1 MKKTL
6 TWAVTAGIA
15 ATCTLGSALPAMAA
29 DDTTSAAVTS
39 AAAPGSAFDT
49 SRLSPELKALADQ
62 VLAKL
67 PADWQQ
73 RRDAATA
80 KYGIHDT
87 QWADVRNSVLNPGDY
102 QCQNTALRDYQGT
115 LLQGAN
121 FELLFFLYFLGV
133 FDMPTYDALFFG
145 SESKSNTFGVN
156 SEYTNEL
163 TSEGKDLK
171 KFWDINSDDIQIVPM
186 HGGEVFSSPERLAP
200 VVSLMY
206 GIPKENNEAALAL
219 AKLFIYVINLEPV
232 LQGGDNPFFTLNA
245 FAYTE
250 KGDPN
255 PAGISDRIVM
265 GDGILEA
272 LKAVGL
278 GDTAPRAVLAHEF
291 GHHVQ
296 YEDNLID
303 NTTLTG
309 PEATRR
315 VELMADA
322 FGTYFLTHSR
332 GEALNAKRVLGS
344 EKSLYEVGDC
354 SFTSP
359 GHHGTP
365 NQRFTAASW
374 AASVADDA
382 ANQGHILPSLKFD
395 ELFEA
400 KLPDIVKPDATN

>member
-6 TWAVTAGIA
+6 AWAVTVVTA
-15 ATCTLGSALPAMAA
+15 ATCTLGTALPSAAA
-29 DDTTSAAVTS
+29 DAPTSAAVTS
-39 AAAPGSAFDT
+39 ALTPGAAFDT
-49 SRLSPELKALADQ
+49 SRLSPEAKALVDQ
-62 VLAKL
+62 IVAKL

-73 RRDAATA
+73 RRDAAAA

-87 QWADVRNSVLNPGDY
+87 QWAGIRDSVLNPADY
-102 QCQNTALRDYQGT
+102 QCQNTALRDYQAT
-115 LLQGAN
+115 LLQGGN

-133 FDMPTYDALFFG
+133 FDMPTYDALYFG
-145 SESKSNTFGVN
+145 SESKDNTFGVN
-156 SEYTNEL
+156 GEYTNEL
-163 TSEGKDLK
+163 TAEGKDLK
-171 KFWDINSDDIQIVPM
+171 KFWDIYSDDIQIVPM

-200 VVSLMY
+200 IVSLMY
-206 GIPKENNEAALAL
+206 GIPEENHDAALAL

-245 FAYTE
+245 FAFSE

-272 LKAVGL
+272 MKAVGL
-278 GDTAPRAVLAHEF
+278 GDTAPRAILAHEF

-296 YEDNLID
+296 YEDNLIGAD
-303 NTTLTG
+303 VGT
-309 PEATRR
+309 PEGSRR

-322 FGTYFLTHSR
+322 FGTYYLTHSR

-344 EKSLYEVGDC
+344 AKSFYTVGDC

-365 NQRFTAASW
+365 NQRFAASSW
-374 AASVADDA
+374 AASVADNA
-382 ANQGHILPSLKFD
+382 ADQGHILPSRTFD